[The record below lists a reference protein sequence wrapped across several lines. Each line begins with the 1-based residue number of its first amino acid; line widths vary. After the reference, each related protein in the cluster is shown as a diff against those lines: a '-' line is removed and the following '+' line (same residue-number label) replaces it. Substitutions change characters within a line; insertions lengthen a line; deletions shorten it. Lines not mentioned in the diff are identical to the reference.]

1 MQYTISKRTNIDDF
15 FFGNTQVRLLKTLH
29 CIFNPKKIRIFITL
43 QSQLNHFISQAIFK
57 QKTKNMKIISM
68 KNFVAT
74 MIVTTIIAV
83 ILAIIS
89 LIWTY

>member
-1 MQYTISKRTNIDDF
+1 MQ
-15 FFGNTQVRLLKTLH
+15 
-29 CIFNPKKIRIFITL
+29 
-43 QSQLNHFISQAIFK
+43 
-57 QKTKNMKIISM
+57 IISM

-74 MIVTTIIAV
+74 MVVTTIIAV

>member
-1 MQYTISKRTNIDDF
+1 
-15 FFGNTQVRLLKTLH
+15 
-29 CIFNPKKIRIFITL
+29 
-43 QSQLNHFISQAIFK
+43 
-57 QKTKNMKIISM
+57 MKIISM

-74 MIVTTIIAV
+74 MIVTTIISV